1 VFIYVS
7 LVIGFALVYFGLTNN
22 VIIPVNTDTSHLSLV
37 ECGVLSLTAFHGRG
51 FFFRQPLSLADP
63 VSIATAIEGV
73 FGLFVEAI
81 FVAAFSR
88 RFLGNN

>member
-1 VFIYVS
+1 
-7 LVIGFALVYFGLTNN
+7 
-22 VIIPVNTDTSHLSLV
+22 
-37 ECGVLSLTAFHGRG
+37 VLSLTAFHGRG
-51 FFFRQPLSLADP
+51 FFFRQPLNLDDP

-88 RFLGNN
+88 RFLGNG